1 MSILTLEVANVLLQ
15 NSSDMEGF
23 AMGKRNK
30 SKRFVQQGVDAVSK
44 HDDRIPYH
52 TTYAEAEA
60 QKMANVKESS
70 LGGI

>member
-1 MSILTLEVANVLLQ
+1 MSILTLEVARLLLQ

>member
-1 MSILTLEVANVLLQ
+1 
-15 NSSDMEGF
+15 
-23 AMGKRNK
+23 MGKRNK

-44 HDDRIPYH
+44 HAERIPYH

-60 QKMANVKESS
+60 QKMANVKNSS